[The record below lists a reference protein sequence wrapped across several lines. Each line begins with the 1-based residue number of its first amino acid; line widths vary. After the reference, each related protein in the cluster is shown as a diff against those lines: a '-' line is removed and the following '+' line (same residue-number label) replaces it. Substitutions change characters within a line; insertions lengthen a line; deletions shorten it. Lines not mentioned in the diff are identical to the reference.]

1 MIRYTSFNQLSIE
14 EFKTPFEKKID
25 INNRWVILSNSIPWD
40 ELANIYHKAMN
51 PNLGA
56 PGKDARLV
64 IGALIV
70 KHKLGLSGEETI
82 QLIRE
87 NPYIQYFL
95 GFKEFTNNNIFDS
108 GLFSS
113 VLKRLGIDTFNTMH
127 SEIIEKALNIRIKNK
142 KNGLIIAGK
151 VSEQLTDYS
160 SNLELLSDAR
170 IASEEIIDALCKAM
184 NNCRKPRTYRR
195 RAYNE
200 FVDASF
206 EQTHTKKENHKTNG
220 RQISFL
226 KRNIKNIHKLLDAYS
241 SKIDHDLSYI
251 KGVNPIP
258 LNNSDLKKLWVIQQI
273 LDQQLQ
279 MHKSGKD
286 HCPERIIDIDQPQI
300 RPVAKTKAK
309 FKLLKTR
316 IQLLQQ
322 VF

>member
-14 EFKTPFEKKID
+14 EFKTPFEKEID
-25 INNRWVILSNSIPWD
+25 VTNRWVILSNSIPWD

-51 PNLGA
+51 PTLGA

-82 QLIRE
+82 QIIRE
-87 NPYIQYFL
+87 NPYIQFFL
-95 GFKEFTNNNIFDS
+95 GLKEFTNNHVFDS

-113 VLKRLGIDTFNTMH
+113 VLKRLGIETFNTMH
-127 SEIIEKALNIRIKNK
+127 REIIEKALNIRLKSNKNR
-142 KNGLIIAGK
+142 LIVAGN
-151 VSEQLTDYS
+151 VTDQQTNYS
-160 SNLELLSDAR
+160 ANLKLLSDAR
-170 IASEEIIDALCKAM
+170 IASEEVIDTLCKAL
-184 NNCRKPRTYRR
+184 NNCPKPRTYRR

-200 FVDASF
+200 YVDASF
-206 EQTHTKKENHKTNG
+206 EQKHTKKENDKAIG

-226 KRNIKNIHKLLDAYS
+226 KRNIKSIHKLLDIFS
-241 SKIDHDLSYI
+241 GKIDHDISVI
-251 KGVNPIP
+251 KKINPIP
-258 LNNSDLKKLWVIQQI
+258 LNNSELKRFWVIQQI
-273 LDQQLQ
+273 LVQQLQ
-279 MHKSGKD
+279 MHKNGKD
-286 HCPERIIDIDQPQI
+286 HCPDRIIDIDHPQF
-300 RPVAKTKAK
+300 RPIAKTKAK

>member
-14 EFKTPFEKKID
+14 EFKTPFEKEID
-25 INNRWVILSNSIPWD
+25 VNNRWVILSNSIPWD

-56 PGKDARLV
+56 PGKDTRLV

-82 QLIRE
+82 QLIHE

-95 GFKEFTNNNIFDS
+95 GFKEFTNNHVFDS

-127 SEIIEKALNIRIKNK
+127 REIIEKALNIRLKSK
-142 KNGLIIAGK
+142 KSRLIVADNL
-151 VSEQLTDYS
+151 SDQLTDYS
-160 SNLELLSDAR
+160 ANLKLLSDAR
-170 IASEEIIDALCKAM
+170 IVSEEVIDALCKAM
-184 NNCRKPRTYRR
+184 NNYHKPRTYRR

-200 FVDASF
+200 YVDASF
-206 EQTHTKKENHKTNG
+206 EQTHTKKENNKAIG

-226 KRNIKNIHKLLDAYS
+226 KRNIKSIHKLLDTYS
-241 SKIDHDLSYI
+241 NQINPETSDI
-251 KGVNPIP
+251 KGINPIP
-258 LNNSDLKKLWVIQQI
+258 LNNSELKRLWVIQQI
-273 LDQQLQ
+273 LDQQQQ

-316 IQLLQQ
+316 IHLLQQ